1 MFDDLVVS
9 SANPQKTHKPWTVAL
24 SFLIQFGIVFVMILI
39 PLIYT
44 EALPKQMLT
53 TFLVAPPPP
62 PPPPPPAA
70 AIQRVVKPIA
80 RIIHNGQMTAPTV
93 IPKKVSM
100 IKEEE
105 LPPDVG
111 AVGVAG
117 GVPGGVPGGQ
127 AGGVLGGIIG
137 GTGAGLPP
145 PPKAAAPKSIR
156 VGGNVA
162 QANLIRQ
169 VTPVYP
175 PIAKTAHIS
184 GTVLLHAIIGK
195 DGTVQDLQYISGPP
209 LLMKNAM
216 DAVRQWRY
224 KPTLLNGEPVDVDTT
239 ISVVFTLGG

>member
-1 MFDDLVVS
+1 MFDDLVIS
-9 SANPQKTHKPWTVAL
+9 SANPKKTNKPWTVAL
-24 SFLIQFGIVFVMILI
+24 SALVQIGIVIVMILI

-44 EALPKQMLT
+44 EALPKQLLT

-70 AIQRVVKPIA
+70 QIQRIVKPVA
-80 RIIHNGQMTAPTV
+80 RLIHNGQMTAPTV
-93 IPKKVSM
+93 IPKKVEM

-111 AVGVAG
+111 AVGVTG

-145 PPKAAAPKSIR
+145 PPKVTPKSIR

-162 QANLIRQ
+162 QANLIHQ
-169 VTPVYP
+169 VTPQYP
-175 PIAKTAHIS
+175 AIAKTAHIS

-209 LLMKNAM
+209 LLMRSAM

-224 KPTLLNGEPVDVDTT
+224 KPTLLNGDPVDVDTT

>member
-1 MFDDLVVS
+1 MFDDLVIS
-9 SANPQKTHKPWTVAL
+9 SVNPIKTNKPWTVAL
-24 SFLIQFGIVFVMILI
+24 SFAVQIGIVLVMILI

-44 EALPKQMLT
+44 EALPKQLLT

-70 AIQRVVKPIA
+70 AIQRIVKPVA
-80 RIIHNGQMTAPTV
+80 RLIHNGQMTAPTV
-93 IPKKVSM
+93 IPKKVEM

-111 AVGVAG
+111 AVGVTG

-145 PPKAAAPKSIR
+145 PPKVAPSRIR

-162 QANLIRQ
+162 QANLIHMVNPQ
-169 VTPVYP
+169 YP
-175 PIAKTAHIS
+175 AIAKTAHIS
-184 GTVLLHAIIGK
+184 GTILLHAIIGK
-195 DGTVQDLQYISGPP
+195 DGTVQNLQYISGPP
-209 LLMKNAM
+209 LLMQSAM
-216 DAVRQWRY
+216 DAVKQWRY
-224 KPTLLNGEPVDVDTT
+224 KPTLLNGDPVDVDTT

>member
-1 MFDDLVVS
+1 MFDDLVIS
-9 SANPQKTHKPWTVAL
+9 SVNPKKTNKPWTVAL
-24 SFLIQFGIVFVMILI
+24 SFMVQIVIVVVMILI

-44 EALPKQMLT
+44 EALPKQLLT

-70 AIQRVVKPIA
+70 AIQRIVKPVA
-80 RIIHNGQMTAPTV
+80 RLIHNGQMTAPTV
-93 IPKKVSM
+93 IPKKVEM

-105 LPPDVG
+105 LPPDMG
-111 AVGVAG
+111 AVGVTG

-145 PPKAAAPKSIR
+145 PPKVAPSRIR

-162 QANLIRQ
+162 QANLIHQ
-169 VTPVYP
+169 VTPTYP
-175 PIAKTAHIS
+175 AIAKTAHIS
-184 GTVLLHAIIGK
+184 GTVTLHAIIGK
-195 DGTVQDLQYISGPP
+195 DGTVQDLKYVSGPP
-209 LLMKNAM
+209 LLMQSAM
-216 DAVRQWRY
+216 EAVRQWRY
-224 KPTLLNGEPVDVDTT
+224 RPTLLNGDAVDVDTT